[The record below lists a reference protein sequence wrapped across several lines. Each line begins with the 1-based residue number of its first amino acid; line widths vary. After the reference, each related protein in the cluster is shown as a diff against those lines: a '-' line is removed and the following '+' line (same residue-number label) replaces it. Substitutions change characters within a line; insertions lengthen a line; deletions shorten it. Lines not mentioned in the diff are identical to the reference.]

1 MTYARWREDGLD
13 KSFVAAELAKT
24 ISASPAGGLRYSAET
39 LLLGEPLVLLE
50 TGVEFRDPLSQ
61 EPLSISDTD
70 RSMILYRALEAAL
83 KSKDYSRSVLI
94 REINEA
100 TRDFVRSPESK
111 YVVATDLSFNHFEDI
126 SRIENPGYR
135 LYVRRRLPRHLAGA
149 REEATQRTRRSIGGV
164 YLAYTSFQQ
173 GAAAW
178 IHVRG
183 RSPHEAMDR
192 AVEALDLRRGIWNY
206 LFNTGIVATYPPPL
220 RGPINEVLGGP
231 LYSLHREDGALA
243 VGFDWIDPA
252 YTGSQLSHKL
262 QEKWPRILEEEKKVN
277 VLLKRSPYRSTV
289 EDALRR
295 YCRALDLVDLSR
307 DFLELW
313 GLLETLTG
321 ISPQDRHDTVVKR
334 ATFMWAEAER
344 KTHEQVLHHLRRYR
358 NSYVHAGEGSDRA
371 GAYAHQLRLYVEK
384 MLYFH
389 LQYSRY
395 LSSMNRAARFLSL
408 PFDARDLQNFIEERE
423 REARKA
429 TEAAHLARE
438 GLRLRKGE

>member
-1 MTYARWREDGLD
+1 MTYARWREDGFD
-13 KSFVAAELAKT
+13 KSFVAAQLAKT
-24 ISASPAGGLRYSAET
+24 FSASPAGGLQYSAET

-61 EPLSISDTD
+61 PPLSISDTD
-70 RSMILYRALEAAL
+70 RSMILHRAVEAAL
-83 KSKDYSRSVLI
+83 KSKDYSQSVLI

-100 TRDFVRSPESK
+100 TRDFVRSPGIK

-135 LYVRRRLPRHLAGA
+135 LYVRRQLPRHLAGA

-164 YLAYTSFQQ
+164 YSEYTSFQQ
-173 GAAAW
+173 YAAAW

-183 RSPHEAMDR
+183 RSPHEAMDL

-206 LFNTGIVATYPPPL
+206 LFNTGIVTTYPPPL

-262 QEKWPRILEEEKKVN
+262 QEKWPRVLEEEKKVN
-277 VLLKRSPYRSTV
+277 VLLKRSPYRSTL

-307 DFLELW
+307 AFLELW

-334 ATFMWAEAER
+334 ATFIWADKER

-358 NSYVHAGEGSDRA
+358 NSYVHAGEGSPRA
-371 GAYAHQLRLYVEK
+371 GAYVHQLRLYVQQ

-389 LQYSRY
+389 LHHSRY
-395 LSSMNRAARFLSL
+395 FSSMNRAARFLNL
-408 PFDARDLQNFIEERE
+408 PHEARDLEVLIKKRE
-423 REARKA
+423 REAREA
-429 TEAAHLARE
+429 TEAARLARE
-438 GLRLRKGE
+438 GLRFRKGE